1 MAITESGMSTS
12 MSNYQFVRFGTP
24 QAGLHYDEHE
34 RICNTAWHED
44 PGMIMLM
51 EGLVASQK
59 IGYEQIQ
66 FSWKELQSFDEGK
79 AKFIAKKIRRSLRAF
94 GVEKIEYLVGQGFIF
109 CAAGKR
115 KISVLNLT
123 DLSVAVISHKELF
136 YYLKRM
142 RKGLT
147 ANAGMFWVVGQG
159 SQGMWI
165 PDYSA
170 LEDQV
175 GEL

>member
-1 MAITESGMSTS
+1 MAIIQSGMSTNMLS
-12 MSNYQFVRFGTP
+12 FQFERLGIP

-34 RICNTAWHED
+34 RICNTDWHSD
-44 PGMIMLM
+44 SVMIMFM

-59 IGYEQIQ
+59 MGYEKIQ
-66 FSWKELQSFDEGK
+66 LSWKELQSLDDDN

-123 DLSVAVISHKELF
+123 DLSVAVISNKELF

-142 RKGLT
+142 RKGL
-147 ANAGMFWVVGQG
+147 G
-159 SQGMWI
+159 SKGMWS
-165 PDYSA
+165 PDFSESERQEGD
-170 LEDQV
+170 L
-175 GEL
+175 